1 MILTILAAATHYVA
15 LGIGLTGVWIRGR
28 GFRAGDVATTFYGD
42 NLWGIAALLWIGSGL
57 ARAFGGLEKGTAF
70 YLHSPMFQLKM
81 ALYFVAAA
89 LEMWP
94 MIVLIKLRV
103 RQSKG
108 EALDLSRFPTFA
120 KINTA
125 EIALVMLMPFVASAM
140 ARGWRP

>member
-1 MILTILAAATHYVA
+1 MLLTILAAATHYVA

-28 GFRAGDVATTFYGD
+28 GFRARDVEMTFYGD
-42 NLWGIAALLWIGSGL
+42 NLWGIAAILWIASGL

-81 ALYFVAAA
+81 ALYLLAAA

-108 EALDLSRFPTFA
+108 EPLDISRFPTFA

-125 EIALVMLMPFVASAM
+125 EIVLVVLMPFVASAM